1 MPSKPKRWFLGDED
15 ELFKLHRYEAPDGSG
30 SGLWID
36 LRYVKATQLF
46 TRIRSNALGEES
58 GSGLSRRKQLCR
70 RQASCFRACRTS
82 HRPYLSDTI
91 QAFLAKNSR
100 ELGPQRSVEI
110 SRCRTVP

>member
-46 TRIRSNALGEES
+46 TEFAPMRWEKRVD
-58 GSGLSRRKQLCR
+58 Q
-70 RQASCFRACRTS
+70 
-82 HRPYLSDTI
+82 
-91 QAFLAKNSR
+91 
-100 ELGPQRSVEI
+100 V
-110 SRCRTVP
+110 